1 MQLELLKGETIKENY
16 FKVYKKIIEMKSI
29 VNVKWIKKMEFK
41 ADVDGHGLIVDAVK
55 ENGGDN
61 SGPRPKSLMLV
72 ALAGCT
78 GMDVISILEKM
89 KVNIEY
95 FNIEIEANAKDE
107 HPKKYTDIK
116 IVYKFKGSS
125 IEREKVNKAI
135 QLSMDRYCSV
145 YAVYKEVI
153 NISYE
158 IMINEN

>member
-1 MQLELLKGETIKENY
+1 
-16 FKVYKKIIEMKSI
+16 MKSY
-29 VNVKWIKKMEFK
+29 VNVEWNKGMAFK
-41 ADVDGHGLIVDAVK
+41 ANVDGHSLIVDAIK

-89 KVNIEY
+89 RVKIEC
-95 FNIEIEANAKDE
+95 FSVAIEANAKDE

-116 IVYKFKGSS
+116 IVYNFKGNS

-135 QLSMDRYCSV
+135 QLSMERYCSV

-158 IMINEN
+158 IKINGN